1 VFAVNTRCGREDV
14 YWEQGP
20 VLSNSKTFAF
30 RATVAVAFGLIGFA
44 VNFLDIQLI
53 EGATFKI
60 SILAGLF
67 FPLLVALAW
76 GWRYGLLSA
85 LAGGCQTMWW
95 LWQSDGWGILYSVPV
110 FTLWIV
116 WHGWW
121 AGRRHEGHPWYLS
134 QFAVE
139 IPFRIVIELG
149 FMVIFRWLV
158 SLNPPPW
165 DPSITWDQVGS
176 AWLQTVALKHTI
188 TAYVLLM
195 TAHVV
200 LSLGPVRR
208 FFGLPPRSAQRDTSV
223 IYAGAVL
230 FGLLLWVLDALASF
244 FVFPR
249 EGQNFWSL
257 AVHGAGTHEVFM
269 RSIYVVAAV
278 FAGVVLSIVNRRRVA
293 LQELLDHRNRILSAI
308 RNVNQLIVREKD
320 PNSLLDEA
328 CRLLVETHGYD
339 NVWIAL
345 TDDGRLRKPFYH
357 AGFDGGFSPMT
368 ELLSAGDIP
377 VCARTALS
385 ADGVQVVIDPAV
397 QCTGCPLAPT
407 YDDRAGLCLR
417 LEHAGR
423 VFGWMSLSCPVEYA
437 CSSDEHDL
445 ITEVAGDIA
454 FALWAIEKEKQRE
467 TIAGKYADILAST
480 RDTVIASDMEGLI
493 TVFNP
498 GAERLF
504 GCSADEVLGT
514 PITRFC
520 PEDLLEEQAEVM
532 RRLSERGSVSGY
544 ESERLTADGRRIP
557 VEVTLSLNTDDLG
570 RPLGFNAIYRDITE
584 RKQAEASLRQNHA
597 MLSRTERIANV
608 GSWEWDIEADH
619 VRWSEELFRIL
630 QRDPSLGA
638 PSFSEHKDIY
648 LAEDMDLLKAAV
660 EACVSKGTPYELELR
675 AIRTDGTIRNCVARG
690 QAEYDDTGRI
700 NLLVGSLQ
708 DITERKRAEEERES
722 LVARLREADSRVR
735 AKLNALLAPEGD
747 IGELSLADV
756 LDVTAIQAMMDNFLS
771 LTGIGVAIL
780 DAQGRVLVATGWQD
794 ICTKF
799 HRIHPETSRHC
810 SQSDIELSSGIE
822 PGEVRFYQCRNHLWD
837 VATPI
842 MLGDQRAG
850 NVFFGQFFFEDET
863 PDREVFRALARQYGF
878 DEEAYLAAVD
888 RVPRWSRE
896 RVDQIMSFYAD
907 LARQLSELSYGNIR
921 LARTLAQRDTLLER
935 LASNEERLRL
945 ALKATNDVVWDWDIV
960 CDALR
965 WNEAGITVFG
975 WTDIVEAPQ
984 TSAWWL
990 DRIHPDDRMRVNQSF
1005 LAAIGDQAT
1014 DRWRDEYRFRKADGT
1029 DAHVADRGHILRDSD
1044 GNATRVIGAMLDIS
1058 ELKRV
1063 EEALRESETR
1073 FRFLVDYTYDLI
1085 WTLTSDG
1092 VLAYVS
1098 PSWKTRLGY
1107 EQSYVEGR
1115 AFQQLMHPDD
1125 VPDCEAYL
1133 SKVLEEKKPLPSPQ
1147 YRVKH
1152 ADGSWRWHEAAM
1164 TPVYD
1169 EKGSFMYL
1177 VGVSRDITERRRAEQ
1192 EREQLQAQLTQAQKM
1207 EAVGRLAGGVAHDFN
1222 NMLGII
1228 IGHADLLLEQTDPDQ
1243 PSHADLSEIREAG
1256 ARSADLTRQ
1265 LLAFARKQT
1274 VAPRVIDLNE
1284 TVEGM
1289 LKMLHRLIGEDIE
1302 MTWIPC
1308 REMRPVKIDPGQ
1320 VDQILAN
1327 LCVNARDAIAGVG
1340 RMTIESG
1347 IAVFNEAYCRDHA
1360 GFLPG
1365 EYAVLAVSDNGCG
1378 MDSETIS
1385 HLFEP
1390 FFTTKELGKG
1400 TGLGLATVYGVVK
1413 QNNGFINVCSEP
1425 GQGTTFRIYLPCHRV
1440 RTLPLPEKRPEASNG
1455 SGHEIVLLVEDEP
1468 AILKM
1473 TKRMLEREGYT
1484 VVTAGTPGE
1493 AIRLA
1498 HEHKGDIH
1506 LLITDV
1512 VMPEMNGRD
1521 LARNILP
1528 LYPGL
1533 KCLFMSGFTADVI
1546 AHHGVLDEGVNFI
1559 QKPFS
1564 MSELTAK
1571 LREVLDRDHVG

>member
-1 VFAVNTRCGREDV
+1 
-14 YWEQGP
+14 
-20 VLSNSKTFAF
+20 
-30 RATVAVAFGLIGFA
+30 
-44 VNFLDIQLI
+44 
-53 EGATFKI
+53 
-60 SILAGLF
+60 
-67 FPLLVALAW
+67 
-76 GWRYGLLSA
+76 
-85 LAGGCQTMWW
+85 M
-95 LWQSDGWGILYSVPV
+95 
-110 FTLWIV
+110 
-116 WHGWW
+116 
-121 AGRRHEGHPWYLS
+121 
-134 QFAVE
+134 
-139 IPFRIVIELG
+139 
-149 FMVIFRWLV
+149 
-158 SLNPPPW
+158 
-165 DPSITWDQVGS
+165 
-176 AWLQTVALKHTI
+176 ALKHTV

-208 FFGLPPRSAQRDTSV
+208 FFGLSPRSAQRDTSV
-223 IYAGAVL
+223 IYAGSVL

-249 EGQNFWSL
+249 EGQTFWSL
-257 AVHGAGTHEVFM
+257 AVHGAGMHEVFM

-278 FAGVVLSIVNRRRVA
+278 FAGVVLSIINRRRVA

-320 PNSLLDEA
+320 TNNLLDEA
-328 CRLLVETHGYD
+328 CRLLVETQGYYD
-339 NVWIAL
+339 VWIAL
-345 TDDGRLRKPFYH
+345 TADDRPRIPFYH

-368 ELLSAGDIP
+368 ELLSAGDLP
-377 VCARTALS
+377 VCARTALL
-385 ADGVQVVIDPAV
+385 ANGVQVIIDPAV
-397 QCTGCPLAPT
+397 QCTGCPLAST
-407 YDDRAGLCLR
+407 YDDRAGLSLR

-423 VFGWMSLSCPVEYA
+423 VFGWMGLSCSRKYA
-437 CSSDEHDL
+437 RSADEHDL
-445 ITEVAGDIA
+445 LEEVAGDIA

-514 PITRFC
+514 PLTRFC

-532 RRLSERGSVSGY
+532 RRLSEKGSVSGY
-544 ESERLTADGRRIP
+544 ESERLTTDGRRIP

-597 MLSRTERIANV
+597 MLARTERIANL

-648 LAEDMDLLKAAV
+648 LAEDMDRLKAAV

-690 QAEYDDTGRI
+690 QAEYDATGHI
-700 NLLVGSLQ
+700 HLLVGSFQ
-708 DITERKRAEEERES
+708 DITERKR
-722 LVARLREADSRVR
+722 V
-735 AKLNALLAPEGD
+735 
-747 IGELSLADV
+747 
-756 LDVTAIQAMMDNFLS
+756 
-771 LTGIGVAIL
+771 
-780 DAQGRVLVATGWQD
+780 
-794 ICTKF
+794 
-799 HRIHPETSRHC
+799 
-810 SQSDIELSSGIE
+810 
-822 PGEVRFYQCRNHLWD
+822 
-837 VATPI
+837 
-842 MLGDQRAG
+842 
-850 NVFFGQFFFEDET
+850 ED
-863 PDREVFRALARQYGF
+863 
-878 DEEAYLAAVD
+878 
-888 RVPRWSRE
+888 
-896 RVDQIMSFYAD
+896 
-907 LARQLSELSYGNIR
+907 
-921 LARTLAQRDTLLER
+921 
-935 LASNEERLRL
+935 
-945 ALKATNDVVWDWDIV
+945 
-960 CDALR
+960 
-965 WNEAGITVFG
+965 
-975 WTDIVEAPQ
+975 
-984 TSAWWL
+984 
-990 DRIHPDDRMRVNQSF
+990 
-1005 LAAIGDQAT
+1005 
-1014 DRWRDEYRFRKADGT
+1014 
-1029 DAHVADRGHILRDSD
+1029 
-1044 GNATRVIGAMLDIS
+1044 
-1058 ELKRV
+1058 
-1063 EEALRESETR
+1063 ALRESETR

-1092 VLAYVS
+1092 VLTYAS
-1098 PSWKTRLGY
+1098 PSWKTRLGH
-1107 EQSYVEGR
+1107 EPSYVIGKG
-1115 AFQQLMHPDD
+1115 FQQLMHPDD
-1125 VPDCEAYL
+1125 VPGCEAYM
-1133 SKVLEEKKPLPSPQ
+1133 SKVLIERKPLPSPQ

-1152 ADGSWRWHEAAM
+1152 ANGTWRWHEAAM

-1169 EKGSFMYL
+1169 EKGSFIYL
-1177 VGVSRDITERRRAEQ
+1177 VGVSRDITERMRAEQ

-1228 IGHADLLLEQTDPDQ
+1228 IGHADLLLEQTDPDK
-1243 PSHADLSEIREAG
+1243 PIHADLSEIREAG

-1284 TVEGM
+1284 TVEGI

-1302 MTWIPC
+1302 MEWIPC
-1308 REMRPVKIDPGQ
+1308 GEMRPVKIDPGQ

-1347 IAVFNEAYCRDHA
+1347 TAVIDEAFCRDHA

-1425 GQGTTFRIYLPCHRV
+1425 GQGTTFRIYLPCHRA
-1440 RTLPLPEKRPEASNG
+1440 RTLPAPEKRPEALKG
-1455 SGHEIVLLVEDEP
+1455 SVHEIVLLVEDEP

-1498 HEHKGDIH
+1498 HEHSGDIH

-1521 LARNILP
+1521 LARNILT